1 MDPLLVAEAAINGI
15 LLGGVLA
22 LLALGLN
29 LIFGVVD
36 IVWIAYVELVML
48 GMYAVYWLVT
58 LWAWPVVLAGMAA
71 VGLVAILGILVHL
84 LIIAPILSSPP
95 VNQLLATGGLL
106 FFLQSF
112 ATFLWATDHRSL
124 RLALP
129 ILEVDFSKLDP
140 KLPKILGYESKWE
153 PDSPYWTQVRYQ
165 EAELSEVHQQQMIEH
180 SARLFERLGCRDYAR
195 FDFRAFGDQYVETL
209 VRRHIGMAFRMTPD
223 ADRLDPGALE
233 RAGADQRHAVRIGAG
248 RFGWIAGDYAPALDA
263 RFAHD
268 RGQIGFEIIAR
279 FQSPRGKM
287 RHGFKPQRSH

>member
-1 MDPLLVAEAAINGI
+1 LERERHAVDLLRVEITGMETRRAGGEREARGAGA
-15 LLGGVLA
+15 G
-22 LLALGLN
+22 ALGERRDGGAQRERQQAL
-29 LIFGVVD
+29 
-36 IVWIAYVELVML
+36 AAL
-48 GMYAVYWLVT
+48 GAVALVT
-58 LWAWPVVLAGMAA
+58 VL
-71 VGLVAILGILVHL
+71 GLLVHL

-195 FDFRAFGDQYVETL
+195 VDLMLSNEGELYLLEINTLPGMTETSL
-209 VRRHIGMAFRMTPD
+209 LPKAAAAAGIGFEELCSRMVTM
-223 ADRLDPGALE
+223 ALE
-233 RAGADQRHAVRIGAG
+233 RRVRNV
-248 RFGWIAGDYAPALDA
+248 
-263 RFAHD
+263 
-268 RGQIGFEIIAR
+268 
-279 FQSPRGKM
+279 
-287 RHGFKPQRSH
+287 